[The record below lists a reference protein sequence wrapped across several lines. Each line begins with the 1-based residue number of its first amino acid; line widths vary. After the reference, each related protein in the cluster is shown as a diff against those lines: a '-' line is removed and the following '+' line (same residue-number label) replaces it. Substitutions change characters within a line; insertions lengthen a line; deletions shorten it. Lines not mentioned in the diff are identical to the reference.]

1 VTMGEPAAPPGDDAD
16 ALFQRGQQAFAGGDL
31 SGAMALFQQ
40 ALEQQPD
47 HVMANFQIGQVAR
60 QTGNRDLARQFFGK
74 AVGGLRTAAYHEGD
88 DHGLWLMLACAVAAS
103 GDGADVARVVA
114 DARDYTGDDAQFL
127 HALGSHLTG
136 FDLALLGLELLEAA
150 QVRAP
155 GDPAICKTLGQ
166 ALAALGRNEEAI
178 AQLQQALAQ
187 MPQDPTLYDALAGIY
202 GGSNLTADEA
212 ADWYR
217 RGLAVEAT
225 PQRYL
230 MLAERLRIQARFDA
244 AIEALQEGLAR
255 CAPTDPRT
263 RRDMLHGLGVN
274 LHLSGRRTEAMTAW
288 EQALAQS
295 CRGQATHTAHGL
307 ADICIDVRLLWR
319 LGRKDEARA
328 ILQQLKGEVGP
339 TDFVYASSVY
349 SQDIAAAIARL
360 QALVSGRDVFVLQHG
375 PSMRTLDAHIEA
387 FAGLDVCFAT
397 AHSFA
402 FFEQGMLARIDAR
415 VELAMVSNP
424 MVLRGHSDQIAEF
437 LDRDADNLL
446 LSNRYCFEMAG
457 ADWSDSRAV
466 EARHGDKLLLFPPPD
481 TVLVPIPASPLH
493 FPLCNTL
500 SCTLP
505 FLVLG
510 GARRVFLFGVDGV
523 GRDAAG
529 GHERFGSGD
538 AAYRFEATDDRE
550 KRVLAENL
558 LVDTLTFDFAADLGI
573 QGIASLF
580 DLPVPPIY
588 TVSPDSHIT
597 LFPRIDIDRCI
608 AMLRQPA
615 S

>member
-1 VTMGEPAAPPGDDAD
+1 MEEPIAPPGDDAN
-16 ALFQRGQQAFAGGDL
+16 ALFQRGQQAFEGGDL

-40 ALEQQPD
+40 VLEQQPG

-60 QTGNRDLARQFFGK
+60 QTGNRELARYFFGK
-74 AVGGLRTAAYHEGD
+74 AVAGLRPAAYHEGN

-103 GDGADVARVVA
+103 GDADDLARVIA
-114 DARDYTGDDAQFL
+114 DARDYMGDDARFL

-150 QVRAP
+150 QARAP
-155 GDPAICKTLGQ
+155 GDPAICKTMGH
-166 ALAALGRNEEAI
+166 ALAALGRNEEAV
-178 AQLQQALAQ
+178 AQLQQAVAK
-187 MPQDPTLYDALAGIY
+187 MPHDPSLYDALAEIY

-212 ADWYR
+212 ADWCR
-217 RGLAVEAT
+217 RGLCVEAT

-255 CAPTDPRT
+255 CAPVHPRSQ
-263 RRDMLHGLGVN
+263 RDMLQALGVN
-274 LHLSGRRTEAMTAW
+274 LHLSGRQAEAMEAW

-295 CRGQATHTAHGL
+295 KSCRGQTTHAAHDL
-307 ADICIDVRLLWR
+307 ADGCMDVRLLWR
-319 LGRKDEARA
+319 LGRKDEAQA
-328 ILQQLKGEVGP
+328 ILHQLKGDGGP
-339 TDFVYASSVY
+339 AGFVYSPSVY

-360 QALVSGRDVFVLQHG
+360 QALVSGRDVFVLQRG

-550 KRVLAENL
+550 KRALAQNL

-573 QGIASLF
+573 QGIAGLF